1 MHKNEYNTYN
11 DLQIV
16 DKIKGHDQSAF
27 EYVFRRFYKELCNFA
42 LMYLK
47 VEQASEEVVQE
58 TFINIWEKRQKL
70 TIQSSLKAYLYVAV
84 KNRSINYLKS
94 QASQVSKKSHS
105 TSADD
110 NPIHIEEAA
119 SIEKAM
125 HNAELQE
132 VLEQAVGALPKRCGE
147 IFTLARIQGMSY
159 QQVADKLDISKKTVE
174 AQMGI
179 AFKKLREFLRQHW
192 ELVLLLWLYI

>member
-1 MHKNEYNTYN
+1 MQKNEYSTYD

-16 DKIKGHDQSAF
+16 EKIKGHDQSAF
-27 EYVFRRFYKELCNFA
+27 EHVFNRFYKELCNFS

-47 VEQASEEVVQE
+47 VEQASEEIVQE

-94 QASQVSKKSHS
+94 QISQVSKRSHS
-105 TSADD
+105 TSAD
-110 NPIHIEEAA
+110 NAIHIEEAA
-119 SIEKAM
+119 SVEKAM

-132 VLEQAVGALPKRCGE
+132 VLERAVSSLPKRCGE
-147 IFTLARIQGMSY
+147 IFTLTRIQGLSY
-159 QQVADKLDISKKTVE
+159 QQVAEKLGISKKTVE

-179 AFKKLREFLRQHW
+179 AFKKLRGFIKQHW
-192 ELVLLLWLYI
+192 ELMLLLWLYL